1 MIAIRI
7 IIYGGEFCHLRA
19 GPILNEGERAVE
31 VDAASHAILNE
42 GTRVEM
48 CPNQVSVVGDEVV
61 KSAVESEVAS
71 IGYGDQV
78 PIDYKAFLG
87 GEIREVVHRTG
98 RWRS

>member
-19 GPILNEGERAVE
+19 GPILNERERAVE

-42 GTRVEM
+42 GARVEM
-48 CPNQVSVVGDEVV
+48 CPNQVGCVGDKIVI
-61 KSAVESEVAS
+61 SAVEGEIAS

-78 PIDYKAFLG
+78 PIDYEAFFVGKRGDVGDRLG
-87 GEIREVVHRTG
+87 G
-98 RWRS
+98 WR